1 MINVPV
7 RVRSPPFP
15 ANFYQKTNLPSCLPR
30 LLLTRFA
37 HLSRVKIKFSLRARL
52 RSDWTLFALVEL
64 VEARG
69 GKKTRVTEV
78 KESKSA
84 EYEIDR
90 SEHGLRI

>member
-1 MINVPV
+1 M
-7 RVRSPPFP
+7 FT
-15 ANFYQKTNLPSCLPR
+15 ATL
-30 LLLTRFA
+30 A
-37 HLSRVKIKFSLRARL
+37 HPIRTSVAREIKFSLRARL